1 VASQSSKSRVSGRK
15 PRAQNWV
22 DSNEVLR
29 ESEFRRMIALEHKR
43 SERSARPFAL
53 LLMETGA
60 VEANSEVGTNNGGDF
75 APNDGVHKDAG
86 ILLDLLAILQPGTR
100 ETDLMGWYG
109 NGTSVG
115 VLFTEIMS
123 DDALILN
130 NILARINAT
139 LRKRLTPH
147 QFGEIKFSC
156 QLFPEAL
163 RQLNPVS
170 ERIVGLPVTEET
182 VAEISSSSS
191 SSSLNRVQPKIE
203 NRNSGVR
210 RPLQVM
216 KFGGTSVGNAE
227 CIRRVVEITRAA
239 ALESG
244 VAIVVSAMSGV
255 TNRLIEAANFA
266 KAGNESGAAEVLLQL
281 KQRHREAVK
290 ILIHS
295 ADERHALD
303 NKMEALFAEGER
315 LCHETSRLRELTPR
329 TLDAISGLGER
340 LSAPMVAAALEEAGV
355 RSRAIEASS
364 LIVTDSYHGGAE
376 PRMQLTR
383 ARCQAKALP
392 VLEEGIVLVITGF
405 IGATEEGVTTTLGRG
420 GSDYSATILGAAL
433 GADTVVIWTDVSGLL
448 TADPKLV
455 DEARII
461 PEISYREAAEL
472 AHFGAKVLHPKTLR
486 PVMQSGIPVWIR
498 NTFEPE
504 DGGTQVTPAGPPT
517 VAGVK
522 ALSVLREASLI
533 TVTGITAAGNAR
545 HGVQDVP
552 GRALAAAEAVRA
564 DVLLLLQPSAHEIR
578 AVVESSTAGR
588 AVEALRLE
596 FFSSPRNED
605 EKTVSEAPVSVITL
619 VGQNLRIESD
629 AADRTLAALGQE
641 SVPVIAKVA
650 GLSGCS
656 LSFVVA
662 RVVAQQEL
670 NRAMAAVHRELKLD
684 GQSEERR
691 PVARASR
698 PSRIFNYRSEH
709 ASAD

>member
-1 VASQSSKSRVSGRK
+1 
-15 PRAQNWV
+15 
-22 DSNEVLR
+22 
-29 ESEFRRMIALEHKR
+29 MIALEHKR

-53 LLMETGA
+53 LLMETGSA
-60 VEANSEVGTNNGGDF
+60 VEANSEVGTNHGGDF
-75 APNDGVHKDAG
+75 APNEGAHKDAG

-109 NGTSVG
+109 NGASVG

-123 DDALILN
+123 DDGLILN
-130 NILARINAT
+130 NILARVNAT
-139 LRKRLTPH
+139 LRQKLTPQ

-170 ERIVGLPVTEET
+170 ERIVGLPVTEDQADGKPI
-182 VAEISSSSS
+182 V
-191 SSSLNRVQPKIE
+191 NRVQPRIE

-210 RPLQVM
+210 RPLRVM

-239 ALESG
+239 ALEGG

-266 KAGNESGAAEVLLQL
+266 KTGNESAATEVMLQL

-303 NKMEALFAEGER
+303 SKMEALFAEGER

-340 LSAPMVAAALEEAGV
+340 LCAPMVAAALEEAGV

-383 ARCQAKALP
+383 ARCQTRAFP
-392 VLEEGIVLVITGF
+392 VLEEGIVPVITGF
-405 IGATEEGVTTTLGRG
+405 IGATEEGVPTTLGRG
-420 GSDYSATILGAAL
+420 GSDYSATIIGAAL
-433 GADTVVIWTDVSGLL
+433 GADEVVIWTDVSGLL

-522 ALSVLREASLI
+522 ALTVLRDASLI

-564 DVLLLLQPSAHEIR
+564 DVLLLLQPSANEIR
-578 AVVESSTAGR
+578 LVVESSTAER
-588 AVEALRLE
+588 TVEAMRRE
-596 FFSSPRNED
+596 FFSSPRNEN

-641 SVPVIAKVA
+641 SVHVIAKVA
-650 GLSGCS
+650 ALSGCS
-656 LSFVVA
+656 LSFVVG

-670 NRAMAAVHRELKLD
+670 NGAMAAIHRELRLD
-684 GQSEERR
+684 GQHEERR
-691 PVARASR
+691 PVSRASR
-698 PSRIFNYRSEH
+698 PSTVFNYRSEH